1 MTTNKKQPKNNDNN
15 RQPNSSGSRRLPE
28 RTDTDRQRQYKNLT
42 LRLRAYSNTVD
53 AKLIIYLQKG
63 NGVSTSKEMVLQALR
78 MCWLPLAYQ
87 AQANADVEISD
98 KEVRQVGLICCHAL
112 EQHLAYLRME
122 LGLPHKSS
130 DVLPVPLSTMTN
142 PQTLANMFGLEIGN
156 SDGIDDE
163 NDSNASSKGKTK
175 GNGSSNSDNQPKHK
189 IDSDSFIP
197 GEGSFY
203 DETDDMF
210 ENI

>member
-1 MTTNKKQPKNNDNN
+1 MTNNKLRKNHDTN
-15 RQPNSSGSRRLPE
+15 RQRKIFRFSYHP
-28 RTDTDRQRQYKNLT
+28 
-42 LRLRAYSNTVD
+42 YSNTVD
-53 AKLIIYLQKG
+53 GQLITYLQQG
-63 NGVSTSKEMVLQALR
+63 DEARSSKEMVLQALR
-78 MCWLPLAYQ
+78 MCWLPLAYK
-87 AQANADVEISD
+87 AQADAGAGVDISD
-98 KEVRQVGLICCHAL
+98 QELRRVGLICCHAL

-130 DVLPVPLSTMTN
+130 DVLPMPISTMTN
-142 PQTLANMFGLEIGN
+142 PQTLATMFGLNGGN
-156 SDGIDDE
+156 SSLSNPD
-163 NDSNASSKGKTK
+163 DSNNNTNSSSK
-175 GNGSSNSDNQPKHK
+175 PKYK

>member
-1 MTTNKKQPKNNDNN
+1 MTNNKLRKNPDTN
-15 RQPNSSGSRRLPE
+15 RQRKIFRFSYHP
-28 RTDTDRQRQYKNLT
+28 
-42 LRLRAYSNTVD
+42 YSNTVD
-53 AKLIIYLQKG
+53 GQLITYLQQG
-63 NGVSTSKEMVLQALR
+63 DEARSSKEMVLQALR
-78 MCWLPLAYQ
+78 MCWLPLAYKTQ
-87 AQANADVEISD
+87 ADAGVDISD
-98 KEVRQVGLICCHAL
+98 QELRRIGLICCHAL

-130 DVLPVPLSTMTN
+130 DVLPMPISTMTN
-142 PQTLANMFGLEIGN
+142 PQTLTTMFGLDAGN
-156 SDGIDDE
+156 SNHSNPD
-163 NDSNASSKGKTK
+163 DSNNNNNSSSK
-175 GNGSSNSDNQPKHK
+175 SKHK